1 MPVPTR
7 AAPSA
12 RAALGPPLWTAWN
25 QRGGDSPGSADGA
38 RERGGVARS
47 SRTLRTELGE
57 FSFVRSRQA
66 RKTSFPVNLLTRA
79 ADSMSNGR

>member
-47 SRTLRTELGE
+47 SRTLRTELGGIFLCAE
-57 FSFVRSRQA
+57 QTSEEDVFSCKSA
-66 RKTSFPVNLLTRA
+66 HES
-79 ADSMSNGR
+79 S